1 MCRLLCANHS
11 RLALW
16 IVVWL
21 SLTGPSVLQGQSAQT
36 KSQPAVESTLQGII
50 RDSGGHPVAGVTV
63 CLQAKDAGTL
73 TLRTDSA
80 GAYRFRAVRQGDY
93 TLRAEMVGYRDVST
107 AAFTLAR
114 NESKTIDL
122 ILEAAETS
130 EPPSSFAQAP
140 QFFDEPHFTV
150 AGVTDTTN
158 LGGHGSD
165 TIVRNRDAVAKATAS
180 LSKEPAEPSALS
192 SSNSAT
198 EKLLRDAA
206 ENRPAD
212 FDANHQLG
220 KVLVAEGKAREA
232 LVYLERASQVNP
244 SDYGNTY
251 ELALAHADTGD
262 YEQARASLSS
272 LLKTDKPGHD
282 KVEPHHLLGEICE
295 KLNDP
300 LQAVKEYQLA
310 AELNPSEPYLFD
322 WGAEL
327 LLHHAAEPARE
338 VFQKGNRLF
347 PRSAR
352 MLAGLGASWY
362 AIGYND
368 QAAKLLCEASDLNP
382 NDLNPY
388 LLMGKMQA
396 ADTTSSEAIHERLER
411 FVRLQPENALAN
423 YYYAVSLWK
432 RHKLPEDN
440 QNSAQIKS
448 LLEKAVHLDPDL
460 GLGYLQLG
468 ILYAE
473 QKDFPHAI
481 TAYQRAIAATSGE
494 EEAHYRLAQAY
505 RQTGEALKA
514 QAELKLYEQI
524 SKEKAAEIER
534 QRHEVQQFVYKLG
547 EPSLHSRPQ

>member
-1 MCRLLCANHS
+1 M
-11 RLALW
+11 
-16 IVVWL
+16 L
-21 SLTGPSVLQGQSAQT
+21 SLTGPPVLQGQSDQAQ
-36 KSQPAVESTLQGII
+36 SQPAVESTLQGII
-50 RDSGGHPVAGVTV
+50 RDSSGHPVAGVTV
-63 CLQAKDAGTL
+63 SLQAKDAETL
-73 TLRTDSA
+73 TVRTDSA

-93 TLRAEMVGYRDVST
+93 TLRAEMVGYRNASV
-107 AAFTLAR
+107 AAFNLAR
-114 NESKTIDL
+114 SEFKTLDL
-122 ILEAAETS
+122 ILEAAETY
-130 EPPSSFAQAP
+130 EPLSSSAQAP

-165 TIVRNRDAVAKATAS
+165 TIVRNRDAVAKAMAL
-180 LSKEPAEPSALS
+180 LSKDPAEASALS

-198 EKLLRDAA
+198 EKSLRDAA

-244 SDYGNTY
+244 SDYDNTY
-251 ELALAHADTGD
+251 ELALARADTGD
-262 YEQARASLSS
+262 YEQARASLSA
-272 LLKTDKPGHD
+272 LPKTDKPGH
-282 KVEPHHLLGEICE
+282 ETAELHHLLGGICE

-327 LLHHAAEPARE
+327 LLHHAAEPAME

-362 AIGYND
+362 AIGSND
-368 QAAKLLCEASDLNP
+368 QAAKRLCEASDLNP

-396 ADTTSSEAIHERLER
+396 VETASSEAIHERLKR

-423 YYYAVSLWK
+423 YYYAVSLWR
-432 RHKLPEDN
+432 RHKSPEDN
-440 QNSAQIKS
+440 QNFAQIKS
-448 LLEKAVHLDPDL
+448 LLEKAVHLDPGL

-473 QKDFPHAI
+473 RKDFPQAI
-481 TAYQRAIAATSGE
+481 AAYQRVIAVTSGD

-505 RQTGEALKA
+505 RQTGEMLEA

-524 SKEKAAEIER
+524 SKDKAAEIER
-534 QRHEVQQFVYKLG
+534 QRHEVQQFVYQLG
-547 EPSLHSRPQ
+547 KPPLHSRPQ